1 MLKKIFSLLIIIF
14 FTSVFS
20 QNKSFIY
27 QLKFKPN
34 PTKDSIEKES
44 FILDV
49 VDGKSMFR
57 TLKDKQAD
65 STSMVTKRLSFMT
78 TSFKDFKSVSK
89 NLKTNEIKKF
99 VNNFQKLFSIK
110 IEEELVWKIDK
121 ETKDISSMKT
131 QKAFTSYGGRNW
143 TAWFTNEI
151 PLQEGPYVFQGLPGI
166 IVEISDD
173 KNDYVF
179 SLVQIR
185 NSDGKLYEKG
195 NALPITWK
203 QYEKLSL
210 DYFADPT
217 REINGKNSG
226 NSMQIIKWQDE
237 NGNEF
242 TPNFKEMNER
252 EQKIIRE
259 NNNPIELN
267 HQINYPK

>member
-1 MLKKIFSLLIIIF
+1 MLKKILFLSLIIVF
-14 FTSVFS
+14 GYTFS
-20 QNKSFIY
+20 QNKSFVY
-27 QLKFKPN
+27 ELTFKPN
-34 PTKDSIEKES
+34 PKKDSIEKET

-49 VDGKSMFR
+49 NEGKSMFR
-57 TLKDKQAD
+57 TIKDKHSD
-65 STSMVTKRLSFMT
+65 STFLTTKRMSFMT

-89 NLKTNEIKKF
+89 NLKTNEIRKF
-99 VNNFQKLFSIK
+99 INNFQKLFSIK
-110 IEEELVWKIDK
+110 IEEELIWKISN
-121 ETKDISSMKT
+121 ETREISSMKT
-131 QKAFTSYGGRNW
+131 QKAVANYGGRNW

-151 PLQEGPYVFQGLPGI
+151 PIQDGPYIFRGLPGLI
-166 IVEISDD
+166 LEIVDD

-179 SLVQIR
+179 SLIQIR
-185 NSDGKLYEKG
+185 NSDGKLYEKE

-203 QYEKLSL
+203 QYEKLGL

-226 NSMQIIKWQDE
+226 GSMNIIKWQDE

-242 TPNFKEMNER
+242 APNFKEMNER

-267 HQINYPK
+267 HKINYPK